1 MGATGIERALVFG
14 LGIAGTAVARALAA
28 RGSKVVLVDDTAR
41 PEHEVLA
48 AELRADL
55 HIAPDLGR
63 LSDLVKGVDAIL
75 PAPGIAETHP
85 IFAVAADAQCET
97 MSEIEL
103 AYRWEQE
110 RVGGPRPM
118 VAVTGTDGKTT
129 TTLLAAA
136 MIRESGRRAAAVG
149 NTETPL
155 IAALDTD
162 AEVFVVE
169 CSSFRLALTRDFR
182 AEAGVWLNLAP
193 DHLDW
198 HVDMESYT
206 SAKARLWAAAR
217 NTDVAVAPSSHP
229 MILERAKASA
239 ARVVSFG
246 TGASDDYR
254 VADGELIGPGGAF
267 CAVSAMRRSLP
278 HDVTNALAASAAV
291 LESGVADVDGVAR
304 ALGEFAPSHH
314 RIEFVAEADG
324 VRWFDDS
331 KATSPH
337 AAGTALR
344 AFPSIVYIA
353 GGRNKGLDLGQLLEH
368 RGNVKTVIGIG
379 ESGREIAD
387 LFSGA
392 CPVSVATSMQEAVE
406 TARDRAV
413 AGDVV
418 LLSPACTSFDWYR
431 NYEERGR
438 DFADRVRRLLN
449 VDDTTMNDA
458 KKNETKKE
466 HP

>member
-1 MGATGIERALVFG
+1 MAVTSQRALVFG

-28 RGSKVVLVDDTAR
+28 RGAKLVLVDDTSR
-41 PEHEVLA
+41 PEHEALA
-48 AELRADL
+48 RELRAEL
-55 HIAPDLGR
+55 HIAPDLGT
-63 LSDLVKGVDAIL
+63 LSGLVKGVDLVL
-75 PAPGIAETHP
+75 PAPGIPESHP
-85 IFAVAADAQCET
+85 VFAVVADAQCEM

-103 AYRWEQE
+103 AYRWEQDRAE
-110 RVGGPRPM
+110 GPRPM
-118 VAVTGTDGKTT
+118 VAITGTDGKTT

-136 MIRESGRRAAAVG
+136 MIRASGRKVAAVG

-155 IAALDTD
+155 IAALDSD

-198 HVDMESYT
+198 HVDMDSYT
-206 SAKARLWAAAR
+206 SAKSRLWSASR
-217 NTDVAVAPSSHP
+217 STDVAVAPSSNP
-229 MILERAKASA
+229 MILERARKSA

-246 TGASDDYR
+246 AAPSDDYR
-254 VADGELIGPGGAF
+254 VSGDDLVGPKGSFGK
-267 CAVSAMRRSLP
+267 VSAMRRSLP

-291 LESGVADVDGVAR
+291 LESGVATIAGVTQ
-304 ALGEFAPSHH
+304 ALAEFTPSHH
-314 RIEFVAEADG
+314 RIEFVAQADG
-324 VRWFDDS
+324 VAWYDDS

-353 GGRNKGLDLGQLLEH
+353 GGRNKGLDLGQLREH
-368 RGNVKTVIGIG
+368 AGNVKSVIGIG
-379 ESGREIAD
+379 ESGPDIAD
-387 LFSGA
+387 VFEGV
-392 CPVSVATSMQEAVE
+392 CPVTVAASMQEAVE
-406 TARDRAV
+406 AARARAT

-438 DFADRVRRLLN
+438 DFATRVRRLLN
-449 VDDTTMNDA
+449 IDDREADP
-458 KKNETKKE
+458 

>member
-1 MGATGIERALVFG
+1 MAAADMTRALVFG

-28 RGSKVVLVDDTAR
+28 RGTAVVLVDDTAR
-41 PEHEVLA
+41 PDHEALA
-48 AELRADL
+48 RELGAEL

-63 LSDLVKGVDAIL
+63 LSDLVKHVEAVL

-85 IFAVAADAQCET
+85 VFAVAADAQCET

-103 AYRWEQE
+103 AYRWEQQ

-129 TTLLAAA
+129 TTLLATE
-136 MIRESGRRAAAVG
+136 MIRSSGRRVAAVG

-155 IAALDTD
+155 IAALDSDVD
-162 AEVFVVE
+162 AFVVE

-206 SAKARLWAAAR
+206 AAKARLWAAAR
-217 NTDVAVAPSSHP
+217 HSDVAVAPSANR
-229 MILERAKASA
+229 MILETARSSG

-246 TGASDDYR
+246 ADDSADYR
-254 VADGELIGPGGAF
+254 VSGDELVGPQGPFAK
-267 CAVSAMRRSLP
+267 VSAMRRSLP

-291 LESGVADVDGVAR
+291 LESGVATVDGVVR
-304 ALGEFAPSHH
+304 ALGEFVPSHH

-344 AFPSIVYIA
+344 AFSSIVYIA
-353 GGRNKGLDLGQLLEH
+353 GGRNKGLDLAQLLEH
-368 RGNVKTVIGIG
+368 RTNVKAVIGIG
-379 ESGREIAD
+379 ESGEEIARI
-387 LFSGA
+387 FSEA
-392 CPVSVATSMQEAVE
+392 CPVTVANSMQEAIE
-406 TARDRAV
+406 AARDRAA

-438 DFADRVRRLLN
+438 DFAGRVRRLLN
-449 VDDTTMNDA
+449 IDDTGA
-458 KKNETKKE
+458 G

>member
-1 MGATGIERALVFG
+1 MATGIERALVFG
-14 LGIAGTAVARALAA
+14 LGIAGTAVARALVA
-28 RGSKVVLVDDTAR
+28 RGSGVVLVDDAER
-41 PEHEVLA
+41 PEHVELA
-48 AELRADL
+48 GELRAEL

-63 LSDLVKGVDAIL
+63 LSELVKGVDAIL

-103 AYRWEQE
+103 AYRWEQQ
-110 RVGGPRPM
+110 RAGGPRPM

-136 MIRESGRRAAAVG
+136 MIRASGRRAAAVG

-155 IAALDTD
+155 VAALDSD

-198 HVDMESYT
+198 HVDMDSYT
-206 SAKARLWAAAR
+206 SAKARLWAAVR
-217 NTDVAVAPSSHP
+217 DTDVAVAPSSHP
-229 MILERAKASA
+229 MILGRARASA

-246 TGASDDYR
+246 VESTDDYR
-254 VADGELIGPGGAF
+254 VVGDELVGPAGAF

-291 LESGVADVDGVAR
+291 LESGVATVDGVAQ
-304 ALGEFAPSHH
+304 ALREFAPSHH

-337 AAGTALR
+337 AAATALR

-353 GGRNKGLDLGQLLEH
+353 GGRNKGLDLSQLREH
-368 RGNVKTVIGIG
+368 RDNVKAVIGIG
-379 ESGREIAD
+379 ESGREIAGIFAD
-387 LFSGA
+387 V
-392 CPVSVATSMQEAVE
+392 CPVTVAESMQEAIE
-406 TARDRAV
+406 AARERAS

-438 DFADRVRRLLN
+438 DFADRVRRILN
-449 VDDTTMNDA
+449 IDDTEA
-458 KKNETKKE
+458 GQ
-466 HP
+466 

>member
-1 MGATGIERALVFG
+1 MSAVDMTRALVFG

-28 RGSKVVLVDDTAR
+28 RGTGVVLVDDTSR
-41 PEHEVLA
+41 PEHETLA
-48 AELRADL
+48 RELGAEL
-55 HIAPDLGR
+55 HVAPDLGT
-63 LSDLVKGVDAIL
+63 LSTLVKNVDVVL
-75 PAPGIAETHP
+75 PAPGIAEAHP
-85 IFAVAADAQCET
+85 VFAVAADAQRET

-110 RVGGPRPM
+110 RSGGPRPM
-118 VAVTGTDGKTT
+118 VAITGTDGKTS

-136 MIRESGRRAAAVG
+136 MVRASGRRAAAVG

-155 IAALDTD
+155 VAALDSD

-198 HVDMESYT
+198 HIDMASYT
-206 SAKARLWAAAR
+206 AAKARLWAATR
-217 NTDVAVAPSSHP
+217 NTDVAVAPSANS
-229 MILERAKASA
+229 MILDTARSSA
-239 ARVVSFG
+239 ARLVTFG
-246 TGASDDYR
+246 EGVSDDYR
-254 VADGELIGPGGAF
+254 VVGGDLVGPNGSFA
-267 CAVSAMRRSLP
+267 AVSAMRRSLP

-291 LESGVADVDGVAR
+291 LESGVATVDGVAQ
-304 ALGEFAPSHH
+304 ALSEFVPSHH
-314 RIEFVAEADG
+314 RIEFVAEAGG

-368 RGNVKTVIGIG
+368 RANVKAVIGIG
-379 ESGREIAD
+379 ESGEEIAR

-392 CPVSVATSMQEAVE
+392 CPVAVATSMQEAVE
-406 TARDRAV
+406 SARDRAV

-438 DFADRVRRLLN
+438 DFAERVRELLN
-449 VDDTTMNDA
+449 IEDTGA
-458 KKNETKKE
+458 A

>member
-1 MGATGIERALVFG
+1 MAAMEMQRALVFG
-14 LGIAGTAVARALAA
+14 LGIAGTAVARALAG
-28 RGSKVVLVDDTAR
+28 RGTTVVLVDDMPR
-41 PEHEVLA
+41 PEHAALA
-48 AELRADL
+48 GELCAEL
-55 HIAPDLGR
+55 HIAPDLGT
-63 LSDLVKGVDAIL
+63 LSELVKSVDVVL
-75 PAPGIAETHP
+75 PAPGVPESHP
-85 IFAVAADAQCET
+85 VFAVAVDAQRET

-103 AYRWEQE
+103 AYRWEQD
-110 RVGGPRPM
+110 RAGGPRPM
-118 VAVTGTDGKTT
+118 VAITGTDGKTT

-136 MIRESGRRAAAVG
+136 MIRASGRRVAAVG

-155 IAALDTD
+155 VAALDSD

-198 HVDMESYT
+198 HIGMESYT
-206 SAKARLWAAAR
+206 SAKARVWAATR
-217 NTDVAVAPSSHP
+217 STDVAVAPSSDP
-229 MILERAKASA
+229 MILDLARKSA

-246 TGASDDYR
+246 LGPTDDYR
-254 VADGELIGPGGAF
+254 ASGDDLVGPNGTFGK
-267 CAVSAMRRSLP
+267 VSAMGRSLP

-291 LESGVADVDGVAR
+291 LESGLATVDGVVR

-314 RIEFVAEADG
+314 RIEFVAQADG

-337 AAGTALR
+337 AAATALR

-368 RGNVKTVIGIG
+368 RDCVKAVIGIG
-379 ESGREIAD
+379 ESGQEIAD
-387 LFSGA
+387 IFA
-392 CPVSVATSMQEAVE
+392 HVCPVTVATSMQEAVE
-406 TARDRAV
+406 AAQGRAS

-438 DFADRVRRLLN
+438 DFAECVRRLLN
-449 VDDTTMNDA
+449 IDDTGA
-458 KKNETKKE
+458 EK